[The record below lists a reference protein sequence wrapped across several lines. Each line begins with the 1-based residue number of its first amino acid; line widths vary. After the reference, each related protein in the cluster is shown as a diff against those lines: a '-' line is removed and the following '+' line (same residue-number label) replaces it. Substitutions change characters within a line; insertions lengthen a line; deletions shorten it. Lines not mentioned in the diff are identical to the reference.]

1 MHIDYILCVSSRA
14 ALPKS
19 WLVHVVYQRKYENSD
34 ENGETKVVAPGE
46 NIIRMKIGEKLQIGC
61 TYDNPADAPRLKLVQ
76 QMELRGTFFVKSDL
90 WMEFEMNTVFRN
102 FC

>member
-1 MHIDYILCVSSRA
+1 MHIEHIFSVSARA

-34 ENGETKVVAPGE
+34 QKGVTKYVASGE

-61 TYDNPADAPRLKLVQ
+61 TYDNSADDPRLKLVQ
-76 QMELRGTFFVKSDL
+76 QMELRGTFFVKRVL
-90 WMEFEMNTVFRN
+90 GWEFEMNTVF
-102 FC
+102 